1 MTGLVAL
8 LDSGEGTVVIDL
20 ARSIDFREG
29 HIPGAIWG
37 VRTRLDALQPQL
49 AGAKHVVI
57 TSPDGDRRAARGGR
71 GEGACARREVRVLE
85 GGTDAWHAFGRP
97 LVKDRTTPPDEACI
111 DSYLRAYDRNSG
123 VEEAMHAY
131 LTWEI
136 DLANQI
142 RRDDTVAFGVGE
154 ASAASLTCAWRGA
167 GRALLD
173 LLLPPHC
180 VVCDAPVDAPG
191 LLCAECFRQTGFIT
205 EPFCARCGVPFANAG
220 AGRRRAAVPRL
231 PRRAAGVPSVPAP
244 RCATT
249 RRGGG

>member
-1 MTGLVAL
+1 VTGLVAL
-8 LDSGEGTVVIDL
+8 LDSGKGTVVIDL

-29 HIPGAIWG
+29 HIPGALWG
-37 VRTRLDALQPQL
+37 VRTRLGGLAAQL

-57 TSPDGDRRAARGGR
+57 TSPDGIVARLAVDEVR
-71 GEGACARREVRVLE
+71 GLCQAEVRVLE

-136 DLANQI
+136 ELANQI

-154 ASAASLTCAWRGA
+154 ASAA
-167 GRALLD
+167 
-173 LLLPPHC
+173 H
-180 VVCDAPVDAPG
+180 
-191 LLCAECFRQTGFIT
+191 
-205 EPFCARCGVPFANAG
+205 
-220 AGRRRAAVPRL
+220 
-231 PRRAAGVPSVPAP
+231 
-244 RCATT
+244 
-249 RRGGG
+249 